1 MNLGKP
7 LIIASHP
14 RSGSHFLLTSILTLV
29 LVAGCGYKGPLKL
42 PESETFFK
50 RYFDERS

>member
-1 MNLGKP
+1 MVLREK
-7 LIIASHP
+7 LKKL
-14 RSGSHFLLTSILTLV
+14 FLLTSILTLV

>member
-1 MNLGKP
+1 MVLRKK
-7 LIIASHP
+7 LKML
-14 RSGSHFLLTSILTLV
+14 FLLTSILTLV
-29 LVAGCGYKGPLKL
+29 LVAGCGHKGPLKL